1 VNLENDESAESLMA
15 ENRRARIRAAGWFEQ
30 MSISSSRHKDRVEIR
45 GMGGAA
51 GIRIG
56 GWVGWLRADG

>member
-1 VNLENDESAESLMA
+1 MMA

-30 MSISSSRHKDRVEIR
+30 MSISSSRNKDRVEIR

>member
-1 VNLENDESAESLMA
+1 MIRRDDGGEQEGGYAELH
-15 ENRRARIRAAGWFEQ
+15 
-30 MSISSSRHKDRVEIR
+30 RHKDRVEIR

-51 GIRIG
+51 WIRIG